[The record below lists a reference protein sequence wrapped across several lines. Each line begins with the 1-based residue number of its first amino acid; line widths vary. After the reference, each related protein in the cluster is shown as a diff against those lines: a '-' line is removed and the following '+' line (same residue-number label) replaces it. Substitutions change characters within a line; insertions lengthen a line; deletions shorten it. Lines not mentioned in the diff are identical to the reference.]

1 MEHNEHD
8 FQEWKKMITSRIRG
22 IYQPPWAV
30 VFSGGGLR
38 AAAHIGVIKAFE
50 ENDIFPDMIGGAS
63 TGGLIAAA
71 YALGMKSEEILHFFA
86 VQGVR
91 LLGAADERINTEK
104 SCAEERANALIQ
116 NGQTLQSILDEF
128 FDQADFSR
136 TKVPCHIVATD
147 LTHGAEIVF
156 SQGSI
161 VNACRAAMSMP
172 GLFLPYIHEQSIV
185 VDGFVINNLPV
196 SVLRE
201 KGAEIVIGVNA
212 QAGKKARAK
221 SPHISDVL
229 NATVEILSEFCMQKG
244 LEESDL
250 VIEPKMDAYAMFSGD
265 ESDIKTMYEI
275 GYEAAMEKMEE
286 IVAIFVRNS
295 S

>member
-1 MEHNEHD
+1 MEKNDHIEDQRNL
-8 FQEWKKMITSRIRG
+8 SAS
-22 IYQPPWAV
+22 WAV

-128 FDQADFSR
+128 FDQADFSQ

-172 GLFLPYIHEQSIV
+172 GLFYRIFTNNPLWLTDLSSTIYLSVFCVKKERKLSSVSMRRPVKRPEQ
-185 VDGFVINNLPV
+185 
-196 SVLRE
+196 R
-201 KGAEIVIGVNA
+201 
-212 QAGKKARAK
+212 AR
-221 SPHISDVL
+221 
-229 NATVEILSEFCMQKG
+229 TFQ
-244 LEESDL
+244 
-250 VIEPKMDAYAMFSGD
+250 MF
-265 ESDIKTMYEI
+265 
-275 GYEAAMEKMEE
+275 
-286 IVAIFVRNS
+286 
-295 S
+295 